1 MVGFFTD
8 MRTTTSPIGVAK
20 ITTATGQRYEIVP
33 LCKNLGRRSITA
45 MFAGSSFN
53 ERSMR

>member
-45 MFAGSSFN
+45 IFAGSSFN